1 MTGQSKP
8 IEKHSEGNDGS
19 TVEKD
24 KMKKRR
30 RAINDYFFHLA

>member
-24 KMKKRR
+24 KMKNV
-30 RAINDYFFHLA
+30 AEQSTITSSI